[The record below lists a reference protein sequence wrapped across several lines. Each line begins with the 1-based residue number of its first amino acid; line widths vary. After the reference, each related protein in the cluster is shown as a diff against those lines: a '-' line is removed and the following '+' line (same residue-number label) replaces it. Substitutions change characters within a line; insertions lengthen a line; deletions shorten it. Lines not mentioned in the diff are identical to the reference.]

1 MPGSIRQWPAWPE
14 YTSETATSSK
24 DPEFLEVKKAII
36 SHYGAEALQQS
47 WIKVCKEL
55 EKITEEII
63 EKGNT
68 IVPVF
73 DTQQIIED
81 GFSPEQETE
90 IKRIGSFVCR
100 NTVHQEVA
108 TTLYSDLKTYV
119 ANNKS
124 SIQAWP
130 KESPSMLVLYNSPTQ
145 NTLRSHPNH
154 LKLQRK
160 LNELWKYS
168 AEDTSP
174 DPLVY
179 LDGIR
184 DRAPGQPFLGLG
196 PHIDAGSLCRWADP
210 TYRKVYD
217 EIFSGRPED
226 HDAYD
231 VEARKNADQEL
242 YKGLAHSTVLRT
254 FQGWTALTPTAPREG
269 TIMVYPDVKTVIAYL
284 LLRPFFSPPKD
295 PDQIMD
301 AAKWTFD
308 DSAGWFPGTM
318 KPESQRLSRSSHPH
332 LRLEECLIHM
342 PEVQPG
348 DTVWWHC
355 DVCHAVDTEHLGK
368 NNASVAFIAACPTT
382 PANEIYVKEQLLA
395 TLEGRPSADYAHG
408 NNLDE
413 STLKGYVG
421 LDGLNDEAPRTHKNG
436 AKSTPSRSR
445 KEVFPSNVEHRH
457 IDLTGNADGVA
468 KNLQGITAEYIFFA
482 AYLEEA
488 DEQKNW
494 DVNGHMI
501 QAFLDALVK
510 SEIDKKLKR
519 FLLLGKDL
527 IFPGSERFYTGF
539 DCFTSADLHAKFCE
553 WVVLESSTAN
563 EPFNVV
569 NGDVESWQ
577 NLWPKVA
584 ERFGTKVDASQ
595 FQQSHP
601 LSSSTGLN
609 LVPPI
614 SLHEEKSGLKDI
626 TKLGKMEQMIDL
638 TKWSQQEEVKEAWKK
653 LAKREGLD
661 EKTLDGAT

>member
-1 MPGSIRQWPAWPE
+1 M
-14 YTSETATSSK
+14 
-24 DPEFLEVKKAII
+24 
-36 SHYGAEALQQS
+36 
-47 WIKVCKEL
+47 
-55 EKITEEII
+55 
-63 EKGNT
+63 
-68 IVPVF
+68 
-73 DTQQIIED
+73 
-81 GFSPEQETE
+81 
-90 IKRIGSFVCR
+90 
-100 NTVHQEVA
+100 
-108 TTLYSDLKTYV
+108 
-119 ANNKS
+119 
-124 SIQAWP
+124 
-130 KESPSMLVLYNSPTQ
+130 
-145 NTLRSHPNH
+145 
-154 LKLQRK
+154 KLQRR

-231 VEARKNADQEL
+231 LEARRNADQEL

-295 PDQIMD
+295 PDQTMD
-301 AAKWTFD
+301 AKKWTFD
-308 DSAGWFPGTM
+308 DSTGWFPGTM

-355 DVCHAVDTEHLGK
+355 DVCHAVVTEHLGK

-382 PANEIYVKEQLLA
+382 PANEAYVKEQLLA
-395 TLEGRPSADYAHG
+395 TLEGRPSADYADG
-408 NNLDE
+408 NDLNE
-413 STLKGYVG
+413 STLKGHVG
-421 LDGLNDEAPRTHKNG
+421 LDGLDDEA
-436 AKSTPSRSR
+436 R
-445 KEVFPSNVEHRH
+445 KAFGFHLLH
-457 IDLTGNADGVA
+457 IDLTGNADEVGE
-468 KNLQGITAEYIFFA
+468 NLQGITAEYVFFA

-488 DEQKNW
+488 DEQKDW
-494 DVNGHMI
+494 DVNGDVS

-510 SEIDKKLKR
+510 SGMDKKLKR
-519 FLLLGKDL
+519 FLLVTGAKQYGVHLGPVKNPMVESDPWQTDQSTFPPNFYYRQQDILKKFCDQPNGRISWNVTYFNDVIGYARGNFMNLAMAIGIYAAISKELGQGL
-527 IFPGSERFYTGF
+527 IFPGSARFYTGF
-539 DCFTSADLHAKFCE
+539 DCFISADLHAKFCE
-553 WVVLESSTAN
+553 WVMLESSTAN
-563 EPFNVV
+563 EAFNVV
-569 NGDVESWQ
+569 NGDAESWQ
-577 NLWPKVA
+577 NLWPKHA

-601 LSSSTGLN
+601 LSSSTDLN

-614 SLHEEKSGLKDI
+614 SLHEKKSGLKGI
-626 TKLGKMEQMIDL
+626 TKLGKMEQTIDL
-638 TKWSQQEEVKEAWKK
+638 TKWSQQSEVKEAWKK
-653 LAKREGLD
+653 LAKREGLN
-661 EKTLDGAT
+661 EKALEGATWGFLGFVLGRNYDLVISMSKARNLVGLGKLNTVQKC